1 MAWQQVLYFFV
12 RLIHTVTVCW
22 SAKLASVQLRTF
34 RKVHWIWIAKLFL
47 TYLVFLRKGL
57 MAKKRRQGHLL
68 LKPDPRSRQQLQMLK
83 AFVLCI
89 HNEIRGLVT
98 PTTTPVENKV
108 TTDINWITACIDR
121 LICHCSGVSLR
132 SSLCWASV
140 WCGAFYSC
148 VFFPED
154 LV

>member
-68 LKPDPRSRQQLQMLK
+68 LKPDPRSRQRLQMLK
-83 AFVLCI
+83 AFILCI

-108 TTDINWITACIDR
+108 TTDIKLNNCLYRPTH
-121 LICHCSGVSLR
+121 LSLFWGF
-132 SSLCWASV
+132 SQVLFMLSLSMVRRFLFLRIWFKSI
-140 WCGAFYSC
+140 
-148 VFFPED
+148 
-154 LV
+154 